1 MRETQETHIVEFILQ
16 SLKISAKESC
26 LYDIINVATPFRWM
40 VDCFWTIQFYHK
52 PVRSCFIIAKK
63 HRNYAGFDV
72 SQTPNK
78 YIVVERSHDYAA
90 H

>member
-1 MRETQETHIVEFILQ
+1 
-16 SLKISAKESC
+16 
-26 LYDIINVATPFRWM
+26 M

-52 PVRSCFIIAKK
+52 PVRSCFIIAKKK